1 MTRVARRPTLV
12 VLDAG
17 AVFGALEHGAW
28 AALTNSYDVVL
39 PQIVMNEIRF
49 YVSRETRQK
58 VYVDPREWVEGG
70 KVRTFE
76 ATAVD
81 LVETM
86 SRINAPDGPEIHEGE
101 AEALTYLRLEVDPD
115 ATDVAFVSADGA
127 AIQAT
132 VLLDLSHTAKSLAE
146 VLEVVGFSKPLAD
159 RHQRPFVDRHLQKGL
174 ERKLRR

>member
-1 MTRVARRPTLV
+1 MTRVTRRPTLV

-28 AALTNSYDVVL
+28 EALTKSYEVVL
-39 PQIVMNEIRF
+39 PQIVMNEIQF
-49 YVSRETRQK
+49 FVSRETK
-58 VYVDPREWVEGG
+58 EKEYVDPQEWVNEG
-70 KVRTFE
+70 KVQPYQ
-76 ATAVD
+76 ATGVD
-81 LVETM
+81 LIRTL
-86 SRINAPDGPEIHEGE
+86 SQINASDGPEIHEGE
-101 AEALTYLRLEVDPD
+101 AEALTYLRLEVDPE

-132 VLLDLSHTAKSLAE
+132 VLLELSHTAKSLAE
-146 VLEVVGFSKPLAD
+146 VLDAVGFSKPLAG